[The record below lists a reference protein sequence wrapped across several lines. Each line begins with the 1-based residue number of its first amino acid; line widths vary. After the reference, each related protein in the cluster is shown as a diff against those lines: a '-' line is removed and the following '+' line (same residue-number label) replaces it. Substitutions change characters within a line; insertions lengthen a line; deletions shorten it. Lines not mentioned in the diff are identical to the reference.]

1 MVKDTSMIETMF
13 ILILYL
19 KGSAIEY
26 MGHYDVQGKWR
37 EMGMSGCLSMKR
49 TLKRN
54 GWRDSKVSNT
64 RYSCEKR
71 KVYIE
76 KDKFG
81 RMVVARIVE

>member
-1 MVKDTSMIETMF
+1 MIKTMF

-19 KGSAIEY
+19 NGSPTEF
-26 MGHYDVQGKWR
+26 MGHYDVQGQWR

-54 GWRDSKVSNT
+54 GWRDSNTSDT
-64 RYSCEKR
+64 RYSCEKK

-76 KDKFG
+76 KDRFE
-81 RMVVARIVE
+81 RMAVSRIVE

>member
-1 MVKDTSMIETMF
+1 
-13 ILILYL
+13 
-19 KGSAIEY
+19 
-26 MGHYDVQGKWR
+26 
-37 EMGMSGCLSMKR
+37 MSGCLSMKR

-81 RMVVARIVE
+81 RMVVTRIVE

>member
-1 MVKDTSMIETMF
+1 MIKTMF

-19 KGSAIEY
+19 NGSPIEF
-26 MGHYDVQGKWR
+26 MGHYDIQGQWK

-54 GWRDSKVSNT
+54 GWRDSNTSDT
-64 RYSCEKR
+64 RYSCEKK

-76 KDKFG
+76 KDRFG
-81 RMVVARIVE
+81 RMAVSRIVE